1 MNTQT
6 WHVSITLADDGS
18 DVTARAELADGRH
31 DVSGHGV
38 APACLR
44 DTTGESPF
52 ALAAMRSLQSLTDA
66 LGYVAETDRLASVDQ
81 V

>member
-1 MNTQT
+1 MKTQT
-6 WHVSITLADDGS
+6 WHVSITLADNGS
-18 DVTARAELADGRH
+18 DVTALAELADGRH

-38 APACLR
+38 APASLH

-52 ALAAMRSLQSLTDA
+52 ALAALRSLRSLSDA
-66 LGYVAETDRLASVDQ
+66 LGYVADTDRLAAVDQ

>member
-18 DVTARAELADGRH
+18 DVTALAELADGRH
-31 DVSGHGV
+31 DVSGRGV
-38 APACLR
+38 APASAR
-44 DTTGESPF
+44 GTTGDCCF

-66 LGYVAETDRLASVDQ
+66 LGYMADTDRLAGADQ